1 MLPELP
7 GEELK
12 RSKLKNKRKG
22 GIQPNAWTLEGV
34 IEVAFSQLGMTSQ
47 RTEARIHMGQTRRV
61 SDALFAVSQAYT
73 QHTSVASLELKRS
86 ICAARIVC
94 IWFLLEDAHDCTP
107 VKVNF
112 GNLRRDLAPHARYW
126 HNEKI
131 EGCADVKWRLLS
143 AEDFR
148 TVSRKEFPPSGIV
161 ELLAHLQRISW
172 PKETRGFMGVES
184 KRARLRPCY
193 LQRGNGST
201 IYAALA
207 RDHTFI
213 TFEDLCSMAH
223 EIPFVLWNVNS
234 DLASS
239 CQRGKMEK
247 ARQARMHNDRAL
259 EPESTIGVI
268 MFISGECVGHIF
280 HREIEKE
287 FETQRLIP
295 RLYDAAWCVTLP
307 GMYSSMVQAFDR
319 IVSGDWEFGFFPHV
333 QPPDPAWE
341 RHRKALVDL
350 TLRRSLLTRAEQ
362 EDDHLTGSLESLA
375 DEWQDFFNGDPRQ
388 PFLSHFCFKPGC
400 CGGQDKEVS
409 KARCRRLLQYALLFG
424 VGKSL
429 PSTTRWYTFSPHLA
443 SQALGLFTN
452 KVYTRAQEMTH
463 QARIEL
469 PTSQTHAHSLRHA
482 CQRTHITYHIL
493 LHSMHPQ
500 AVAISDENDFH
511 AVSNKKKVQV
521 MEVCANLPQHAET
534 LALSLLTTF
543 PLDHLSYRLQRL
555 DFAGGSMLELTSSQ
569 HYGSLPKCLRTCWEL
584 ANTWY
589 ESPHATFLPAL
600 EWLLEALGVTPSVFR
615 ARALGKIV
623 AVAAAAWC
631 RLVLYLGFPWCLLSA
646 HLLPEHLQNQMWNE
660 FLNLPSCCLDAWWG
674 EPFLTKLL
682 LLAADTNRNVRD
694 VIEQVKPALLY
705 LSRKLRATNM
715 ALEGEL
721 SEIRCA
727 APSQRGH
734 GPMAAEKL
742 IYCGHLQA

>member
-22 GIQPNAWTLEGV
+22 GIHPNAWTLEGV
-34 IEVAFSQLGMTSQ
+34 IDVSFSQLGMTSQ
-47 RTEARIHMGQTRRV
+47 RTRTRIHMGQTRRV

-86 ICAARIVC
+86 ICAARIDC

-126 HNEKI
+126 HKEKI
-131 EGCADVKWRLLS
+131 EGCADVQWRLLS

-223 EIPFVLWNVNS
+223 EIPFVFWNVNS

-482 CQRTHITYHIL
+482 CQRTHITYHISHIAAFNASSGSGHFRRERL
-493 LHSMHPQ
+493 PRS
-500 AVAISDENDFH
+500 
-511 AVSNKKKVQV
+511 VQQK
-521 MEVCANLPQHAET
+521 EG
-534 LALSLLTTF
+534 
-543 PLDHLSYRLQRL
+543 
-555 DFAGGSMLELTSSQ
+555 AG
-569 HYGSLPKCLRTCWEL
+569 YGSLCEPPSTRRNTRIVIVDYIPVGPPQLQVAVLGLCWRLHAGAHEFSALWVPPKML
-584 ANTWY
+584 AN
-589 ESPHATFLPAL
+589 
-600 EWLLEALGVTPSVFR
+600 LLGAREHLVRIASCDFSASLGVASRSFGSHPFCFSGSRLRKNCGCGSCSMVSTSPIFR
-615 ARALGKIV
+615 VSLVPPFCSSLTGALAK
-623 AVAAAAWC
+623 
-631 RLVLYLGFPWCLLSA
+631 S
-646 HLLPEHLQNQMWNE
+646 
-660 FLNLPSCCLDAWWG
+660 
-674 EPFLTKLL
+674 
-682 LLAADTNRNVRD
+682 D
-694 VIEQVKPALLY
+694 VE
-705 LSRKLRATNM
+705 
-715 ALEGEL
+715 
-721 SEIRCA
+721 
-727 APSQRGH
+727 
-734 GPMAAEKL
+734 
-742 IYCGHLQA
+742 